1 MKKTIIFLLVALLA
15 FSIIGCAKKDS
26 NPNEDTDIINE
37 EENNNENEG
46 EEKEDEI
53 VDPSPNTEEVEVVL
67 YFANKKYIETGDESY
82 EKLVA
87 EKRTIEYGNLPLEE
101 AIVKE
106 LIKGPESDEL
116 STSIPDTAKLLGV
129 ETANGTCFVNFAQE
143 GLYGGSLQED
153 FTIAQIVNSLL
164 ELDNVERVQFLI
176 NGEKAESLMGH
187 FSIMEAFEKPLYI
200 E

>member
-82 EKLVA
+82 EKLVT

-187 FSIMEAFEKPLYI
+187 FSIMEAFEEPLYI

>member
-1 MKKTIIFLLVALLA
+1 MIFLLVALLA
-15 FSIIGCAKKDS
+15 FSVIGCAKKDT
-26 NPNEDTDIINE
+26 NPNEDTNIVNE
-37 EENNNENEG
+37 EENKGNDETLED
-46 EEKEDEI
+46 EIEDEI

-67 YFANKKYIETGDESY
+67 YFANKKYVETGDESY

-87 EKRTIEYGNLPLEE
+87 EKRRIEYGNIPLEE

-116 STSIPDTAKLLGV
+116 SSSIPETVKLLGV
-129 ETANGTCFVNFAQE
+129 ETADGTCYVNFAQE

-153 FTIAQIVNSLL
+153 FTIAQVVNSLL
-164 ELDNVERVQFLI
+164 ELEHVDRVQFLI
-176 NGEKAESLMGH
+176 DGEKAESLMGH
-187 FSIMEAFEKPLYI
+187 FSIIEPFDEPMYI